1 MTATTATT
9 ERKRAPYGFEYL
21 RMEVPSVAEAKEFYE
36 YVVGLTVVDEEPGL
50 VTLRADIE
58 HHCVELRENPAL
70 DAMKVLALGFSS
82 GTQAVLDDLKE
93 RVQASGAP
101 VGPIDDRMK
110 QYVTDG
116 FSTVDPN
123 GFTLELVHEYQ
134 VFAEPP
140 HVEIRPLDVV
150 HPFIATPHFDES
162 LAFYT
167 EVLGFL
173 PSDFIAFQ
181 SAFLRGEDRYH
192 HSIAMRRAE
201 RVELAHVAFMMKSFD
216 HVMRGFAK
224 ARYKGV
230 PTAPGLVNHSAS
242 GSIAFYMDV
251 PRFGPLVELCDGH
264 IVFTPEQHE
273 THVPRRMSADPR
285 NIDVW
290 RAAADDW
297 GLR

>member
-1 MTATTATT
+1 MTT
-9 ERKRAPYGFEYL
+9 RNRAPYGFEYA
-21 RMEVPSVAEAKEFYE
+21 RIEVPNLREATAFYE
-36 YVVGLTVVDEEPGL
+36 YHVGLTVVDDEADR
-50 VTLRADIE
+50 VTLRAGIE
-58 HHCVELRENPAL
+58 HHCVELREDPSL
-70 DAMKVLALGFSS
+70 SQMRVLALGFSAANHTDLLDLRQRVEDA
-82 GTQAVLDDLKE
+82 GGPVL
-93 RVQASGAP
+93 
-101 VGPIDDRMK
+101 PIDDRLK
-110 QYVTDG
+110 QFVTDG
-116 FSTVDPN
+116 FATVDPN
-123 GFTLELVHEYQ
+123 GFTIELVHEFQ

-140 HVEIRPLDVV
+140 HVEIRPLEIV
-150 HPFIATPHFDES
+150 HPFLATPRFDES

-167 EVLGFL
+167 GVLGFL
-173 PSDFIAFQ
+173 PSDYIAFQ

-201 RVELAHVAFMMKSFD
+201 ELEVAHICFMMKSFD

-224 ARYKGV
+224 ARYKGIG
-230 PTAPGLVNHSAS
+230 TGPGLVNHSAS
-242 GSIAFYMDV
+242 GSIAFYMEV
-251 PRFGPLVELCDGH
+251 PRFGPLIELCDGH

>member
-1 MTATTATT
+1 MGDT
-9 ERKRAPYGFEYL
+9 RKRAPYGFEFMRL
-21 RMEVPSVAEAKEFYE
+21 EVPNLEEAKAFYE
-36 YVVGLTVVDEEPGL
+36 YNVGLTVVEEEPGY
-50 VTLRADIE
+50 VTMRADIE

-70 DAMKVLALGFSS
+70 DRMNVLALGFSAEDHA
-82 GTQAVLDDLKE
+82 TLLDLKE
-93 RVQASGAP
+93 RVEKAGFP
-101 VGPIDDRMK
+101 VRPIDDRLK

-116 FSTVDPN
+116 FATVDPS
-123 GFTLELVHEYQ
+123 GFTVELVYELQ
-134 VFAEPP
+134 VFATAPF
-140 HVEIRPLDVV
+140 VEIRPVDIV
-150 HPFIATPHFDES
+150 HPFLATPHFDES

-167 EVLGFL
+167 DVLGFQ
-173 PSDFIAFQ
+173 PSDYIAFQ

-201 RVELAHVAFMMKSFD
+201 KVDVAHVCFMMKSFD

-224 ARYKGV
+224 ARYKGI
-230 PTAPGLVNHSAS
+230 PTDVGLVNHSAS
-242 GSIAFYMDV
+242 GSLAFYMDV
-251 PRFGPLVELCDGH
+251 PRFGPHIELCDGH
-264 IVFTPEQHE
+264 IVYSPEEHE

>member
-1 MTATTATT
+1 M
-9 ERKRAPYGFEYL
+9 RKRAPYGFEYFRL
-21 RMEVPSVAEAKEFYE
+21 EVPDVSDAKEFYE
-36 YVVGLTVVDEEPGL
+36 YHVGLTVVEDEPGR
-50 VTLRADIE
+50 VTMRADIE

-70 DAMKVLALGFSS
+70 SAMKVLALGFSAED
-82 GTQAVLDDLKE
+82 QASLDDLKE
-93 RVQASGAP
+93 RVANAGCQ
-101 VGPIDDRMK
+101 VLPIDDRMK
-110 QYVTDG
+110 QFVTDG
-116 FSTVDPN
+116 FATVDPN
-123 GFTLELVHEYQ
+123 GFTVEIVHEFQ

-140 HVEIRPLDVV
+140 LLELRPVDVV
-150 HPFIATPHFDES
+150 HPFLATPYFDQS

-201 RVELAHVAFMMKSFD
+201 KLEVAHVAFMMKSFD
-216 HVMRGFAK
+216 HVMRGFAR
-224 ARYKGV
+224 ARYKGI
-230 PTAPGLVNHSAS
+230 PTEPGIVNHSAS

-264 IVFTPEQHE
+264 IVLTPEQHE

>member
-1 MTATTATT
+1 VTT
-9 ERKRAPYGFEYL
+9 RNRAPYGFEYA
-21 RMEVPSVAEAKEFYE
+21 RIEVPNLREATAFYE
-36 YVVGLTVVDEEPGL
+36 YHVGLTVVDDEADR
-50 VTLRADIE
+50 VTLRAGIE
-58 HHCVELRENPAL
+58 HHCVELREDPSL
-70 DAMKVLALGFSS
+70 SQMRVLALGFSAANHTDLLDLRQRVEDA
-82 GTQAVLDDLKE
+82 GGPVL
-93 RVQASGAP
+93 
-101 VGPIDDRMK
+101 PIDDRLK
-110 QYVTDG
+110 QFVTDG
-116 FSTVDPN
+116 FATVDPN
-123 GFTLELVHEYQ
+123 GFTIELVHEFQ

-140 HVEIRPLDVV
+140 HVEIRPLEIV
-150 HPFIATPHFDES
+150 HPFLATPRFDES

-167 EVLGFL
+167 GVLGFL
-173 PSDFIAFQ
+173 PSDYIAFQ

-201 RVELAHVAFMMKSFD
+201 ELEVAHICFMMKSFD

-224 ARYKGV
+224 ARYKGIG
-230 PTAPGLVNHSAS
+230 TGPGLVNHSAS
-242 GSIAFYMDV
+242 GSIAFYMEV
-251 PRFGPLVELCDGH
+251 PRFGPLIELCDGH

>member
-1 MTATTATT
+1 M
-9 ERKRAPYGFEYL
+9 RKRAPYGFEYMRL
-21 RMEVPSVAEAKEFYE
+21 EVPSVEEAKAFYE
-36 YVVGLTVVDEEPGL
+36 YNVGLTVVEEEPGF
-50 VTLRADIE
+50 VTMRADIE
-58 HHCVELRENPAL
+58 HHCVDLRENPAL
-70 DAMKVLALGFSS
+70 SEMKVLALGFSVENQE
-82 GTQAVLDDLKE
+82 TLLDLKE
-93 RVQASGAP
+93 RVTGA
-101 VGPIDDRMK
+101 GHRLLPIDDRLK

-116 FSTVDPN
+116 FATTDPS
-123 GFTLELVHEYQ
+123 GFTIELVYELQ
-134 VFAEPP
+134 VFAEAPFN
-140 HVEIRPLDVV
+140 EIRPVDVV
-150 HPFIATPHFDES
+150 HPFLATPHFDES

-167 EVLGFL
+167 DVLGFM

-201 RVELAHVAFMMKSFD
+201 KVELAHVAFRMKSFD

-224 ARYKGV
+224 ARYKSI
-230 PTAPGLVNHSAS
+230 PTAAGIVNHSAS

-251 PRFGPLVELCDGH
+251 PRFGPQIELCDGH
-264 IVFTPEQHE
+264 IVFTPEEQE

>member
-1 MTATTATT
+1 M
-9 ERKRAPYGFEYL
+9 RRRAPYGFEYIRL
-21 RMEVPSVAEAKEFYE
+21 QVPDIGEARQFYE
-36 YVVGLTVVDEEPGL
+36 YHVGLSVVEDEPGL
-50 VTLRADIE
+50 VTLRADVE
-58 HHCVELRENPAL
+58 HHCVELRENPSLEAIQ
-70 DAMKVLALGFSS
+70 VLALGFSAED
-82 GTQAVLDDLKE
+82 QATLDDLRE
-93 RVQASGAP
+93 RVATAGHAVQP
-101 VGPIDDRMK
+101 VDDRMK

-116 FSTVDPN
+116 FATVDPS
-123 GFTLELVHEYQ
+123 GFTVELVHELQ

-140 HVEIRPLDVV
+140 LVELRPLDVV
-150 HPFIATPHFDES
+150 HPFLATPHYDES

-167 EVLGFL
+167 DVLGFM
-173 PSDFIAFQ
+173 PSDFIAFR

-192 HSIAMRRAE
+192 HAIAMRRAE
-201 RVELAHVAFMMKSFD
+201 SVEVSHVCFMMKSFD
-216 HVMRGFAK
+216 HVMRGFAR

-230 PTAPGLVNHSAS
+230 PTEPGLVNHSAS

-251 PRFGPLVELCDGH
+251 PRFGPLIELCDGH
-264 IVFTPEQHE
+264 IVLTPEQHE